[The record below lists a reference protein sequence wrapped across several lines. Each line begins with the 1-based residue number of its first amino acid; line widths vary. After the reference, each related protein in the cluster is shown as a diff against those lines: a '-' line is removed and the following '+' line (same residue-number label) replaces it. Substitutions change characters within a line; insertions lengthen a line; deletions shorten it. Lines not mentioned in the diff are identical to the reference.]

1 MTLTLIFL
9 LKSVIF
15 KAAFPCSIPI
25 RRSIQYGY
33 HFLRDVL
40 AKREGS
46 RVLVASLAFAPCM
59 GQVGPSFGW
68 SASVQIRGGK
78 VVVTAVV
85 PALSIKQSG

>member
-1 MTLTLIFL
+1 MQADF
-9 LKSVIF
+9 
-15 KAAFPCSIPI
+15 PI
-25 RRSIQYGY
+25 RRSMSVGLSLD
-33 HFLRDVL
+33 LRDVL

-59 GQVGPSFGW
+59 GHVGPSFGW